1 MLTEDK
7 LRKMPASEYMNKE
20 QLEFFEHR
28 LLELQ
33 TETEKHIEVVRQ
45 QLAQYEFEPDDN
57 DRASLEEERA
67 TMLRII
73 ERETKLLPKILY
85 SLKQIKDGT
94 YGYCEETGEPIGI
107 ERLLLRPTA
116 TLSTEAKSL
125 SEAKER
131 HYSDLD
137 REGG

>member
-1 MLTEDK
+1 MLTEEK
-7 LRKMPASEYMNKE
+7 LRKMPAKEYMNKE
-20 QLEFFEHR
+20 QLEFFEQR
-28 LLELQ
+28 LLDLRQQ
-33 TETEKHIEVVRQ
+33 TEAHIEEVKQ
-45 QLAQYEFEPDDN
+45 QLAHYEFEPDDN

-73 ERETKLLPKILY
+73 ERESKLLPKIVY
-85 SLKQIKDGT
+85 SLKQIKEGH
-94 YGYCEETGEPIGI
+94 YGFCEETGEPIGI

-137 REGG
+137 RE

>member
-1 MLTEDK
+1 MITEDK
-7 LRKMPASEYMNKE
+7 LRKMPADQYMSKE
-20 QLEFFEHR
+20 QLEFFGHR
-28 LLELQ
+28 LLELKA
-33 TETEKHIEVVRQ
+33 ETEKHIEEVKQ

-73 ERETKLLPKILY
+73 ERESKLLPKIQY
-85 SLKQIKDGT
+85 SLKQIKEGN

-131 HYSDLD
+131 HYSDQD
-137 REGG
+137 REA

>member
-20 QLEFFEHR
+20 QLEFFEQR
-28 LLELQ
+28 LLELKV
-33 TETEKHIEVVRQ
+33 ETEKHIETVRQ

-73 ERETKLLPKILY
+73 ERETKLLPKIMY
-85 SLKQIKDGT
+85 SLKQIKEGN

-131 HYSDLD
+131 HYSDVD

>member
-1 MLTEDK
+1 MLTEEK
-7 LRKMPASEYMNKE
+7 LRKMPAKEYMNKE
-20 QLEFFEHR
+20 QLEFFEQR
-28 LLELQ
+28 LLDLRKQ
-33 TETEKHIEVVRQ
+33 TEAHIEEVKQ
-45 QLAQYEFEPDDN
+45 QLAHYEFEPDDN

-73 ERETKLLPKILY
+73 ERESKLLPKIVY
-85 SLKQIKDGT
+85 SLKQIKEGH
-94 YGYCEETGEPIGI
+94 YGFCEETGEPIGI

-137 REGG
+137 RE

>member
-1 MLTEDK
+1 MSAGD
-7 LRKMPASEYMNKE
+7 YMNKD
-20 QLEFFEHR
+20 QLQFFEQR
-28 LLELQ
+28 LVELKQQ
-33 TETEKHIEVVRQ
+33 TEAHIEEVKHE
-45 QLAQYEFEPDDN
+45 LAHYEFEPDDN

-73 ERETKLLPKILY
+73 ERESKLLPKIQY
-85 SLKQIKDGT
+85 SLKQIKEGT
-94 YGYCEETGEPIGI
+94 YGFCEETGEPIGI

-137 REGG
+137 RE

>member
-7 LRKMPASEYMNKE
+7 IRKMSAGDYMNKE
-20 QLEFFEHR
+20 QLAFFEQR
-28 LLELQ
+28 LLDLKKD
-33 TETEKHIEVVRQ
+33 TEKHIEEVRKE
-45 QLAQYEFEPDDN
+45 LAQYEFEPDDN

-73 ERETKLLPKILY
+73 ERESKLLPKIAY
-85 SLKQIKDGT
+85 SLKQIKEGN

-131 HYSDLD
+131 HYSDVD
-137 REGG
+137 REA

>member
-7 LRKMPASEYMNKE
+7 IRKMPASEYMNKE
-20 QLEFFEHR
+20 QLEFFEQR
-28 LLELQ
+28 LLQLK
-33 TETEKHIEVVRQ
+33 TETEKHIEEVRQ

-85 SLKQIKDGT
+85 SLKQIKDGS

>member
-7 LRKMPASEYMNKE
+7 IRKMPATEYMNKE
-20 QLEFFEHR
+20 QLEFFEQR

-33 TETEKHIEVVRQ
+33 TETEKHIETVRQ

-85 SLKQIKDGT
+85 SLKQIKEGN

-137 REGG
+137 REG

>member
-7 LRKMPASEYMNKE
+7 IRKMSAKDYMNKE
-20 QLEFFEHR
+20 QLEFFEQR
-28 LLELQ
+28 LLDLRKD
-33 TETEKHIEVVRQ
+33 TEAHIDEVKE
-45 QLAQYEFEPDDN
+45 QLSHYEFEPDDN

-73 ERETKLLPKILY
+73 ERESKLLPKILY
-85 SLKQIKDGT
+85 SLKQIKEGN

-131 HYSDLD
+131 HYSDLE
-137 REGG
+137 RE

>member
-1 MLTEDK
+1 MLTEEK
-7 LRKMPASEYMNKE
+7 IRKMPAKDYMNKE
-20 QLEFFEHR
+20 QLEFFEQR
-28 LLELQ
+28 LLDLRKS
-33 TETEKHIEVVRQ
+33 TEAHIEEVKQ
-45 QLAQYEFEPDDN
+45 ELARYEFEPDDN

-73 ERETKLLPKILY
+73 ERESKLLPKIVY
-85 SLKQIKDGT
+85 SLKKIKEGN

-137 REGG
+137 RE